1 MTATHPTRQEIH
13 DTNYNDTLIIQ
24 HWHDDVIPK
33 LKQTITSSIQHAMH
47 QKPQTIN
54 TDRIKFKWSTSTKFT
69 GKMQGPIL
77 IIINSQ
83 VLQLNSLSIAIDFGY
98 KQKKSV
104 MDLFWEL
111 FDAKLSFGKD
121 VKDPKKFWKL
131 FHEGPW
137 DNAVNIFHTPTRQEL
152 ETSAPILAEKI
163 TDDELKALPD
173 DLGKYFEYVRHLAF
187 EPENYEPDA
196 VLQIFP
202 KSSNF
207 GELVSLDGTQVDQK
221 LAVAI
226 PHAIAEMLS
235 QFN

>member
-1 MTATHPTRQEIH
+1 MAEHPTRQEIL
-13 DTNYNDTLIIQ
+13 DTNDDDDLIIQ
-24 HWHDDVIPK
+24 HWCDDIVPK
-33 LKQTITSSIQHAMH
+33 LKQAIASSLQHAMH

-77 IIINSQ
+77 IVVNSQ
-83 VLQLNSLSIAIDFGY
+83 VLQLNSLSIAINFGY

-111 FDAKLSFGKD
+111 FNSKLSFGKD

-131 FHEGPW
+131 FHEGSW
-137 DNAVNIFHTPTRQEL
+137 DNAVNIFHTPTRREL
-152 ETSAPILAEKI
+152 ETSAPILAKKI
-163 TDDELKALPD
+163 TDDELRSVPD
-173 DLGKYFEYVRHLAF
+173 ELSNYFEYIRHLAF
-187 EPENYEPDA
+187 EPENYEHDTS
-196 VLQIFP
+196 LQIFP

-207 GELVSLDGTQVDQK
+207 GELVSLDGTQVDPK
-221 LAVAI
+221 LATVM
-226 PHAIAEMLS
+226 PHAIADTLS